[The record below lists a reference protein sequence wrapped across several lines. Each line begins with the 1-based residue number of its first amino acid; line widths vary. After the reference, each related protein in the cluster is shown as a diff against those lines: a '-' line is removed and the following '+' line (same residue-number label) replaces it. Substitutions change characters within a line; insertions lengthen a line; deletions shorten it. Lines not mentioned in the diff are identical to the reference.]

1 YAKSEEKRRGEYVR
15 FHVARGKVKENI
27 RIISA
32 RLRINDIKSLTSKSD
47 GVTYCAPRETLFV
60 KKVVHSHN
68 EMWASFSQI
77 VCGCLQVAGR
87 KVMQA

>member
-1 YAKSEEKRRGEYVR
+1 FTIVT
-15 FHVARGKVKENI
+15 
-27 RIISA
+27 IS
-32 RLRINDIKSLTSKSD
+32 NDIISLTSKSD

-68 EMWASFSQI
+68 EMWASFLQI

>member
-1 YAKSEEKRRGEYVR
+1 MT
-15 FHVARGKVKENI
+15 
-27 RIISA
+27 IS
-32 RLRINDIKSLTSKSD
+32 NDIRSLTSESD
-47 GVTYCAPRETLFV
+47 SVTDCAPRETLFV

-68 EMWASFSQI
+68 ETWASFLQI

>member
-1 YAKSEEKRRGEYVR
+1 
-15 FHVARGKVKENI
+15 
-27 RIISA
+27 ISVI
-32 RLRINDIKSLTSKSD
+32 LSLLIFTIVTISNDIKSLTSKSD

-60 KKVVHSHN
+60 EKVVHSHN
-68 EMWASFSQI
+68 EMWASLLQI